1 MTEPRYL
8 KAKDAAAYLS
18 ISEGTLRRLCKEGHL
33 PAPVRIGPGTLRYD
47 RLAIDAALADTPAPD
62 RSIEEA
68 IAMIGRDEGRR
79 RRERGSTK
87 RR

>member
-1 MTEPRYL
+1 MIEPRYL

-18 ISEGTLRRLCKEGHL
+18 ISEGTLRRLCKDGHL

-47 RLAIDAALADTPAPD
+47 RLAIDATLADTPAPD

-68 IAMIGRDEGRR
+68 IAMIGRDERR
-79 RRERGSTK
+79 RRLECANRK